1 MAKETMRA
9 VNQAEQKASETVQQ
23 AKEESERLRR
33 EAAVKGEQLIASAVK
48 EAKKR
53 AEILYG
59 VAKADGENER
69 LLSKKKPWRNRNNC
83 GLWPNPD
90 RLKWPGKQNGLYWA
104 IPEGGESVAVVP
116 MKRLELY
123 GLKRERKAILEYL
136 QSRGAVEVHTPEEA
150 DDLFA
155 KTDTSQAQ
163 LEFDQNIHLL
173 EQAVELLDQYAPVKK
188 SMFAALEGRTPISQ
202 KEYDGLWKRAP
213 ALLGKAREL
222 TALGKQVTDC
232 TAQILRLE
240 AQLESLKP
248 WMSLDIPL
256 DVKETANCRIFI
268 GSFPED
274 LDEQTLK
281 NKLAQLLPQVSGI
294 EAEVL
299 NRQAQ
304 QTCVFCVCHK
314 QDAAP
319 VRRSFTFVG
328 IYLSGVFYPA
338 APCSTDRTD
347 QGRNPSNRTGTG
359 NRPRGDPLPG
369 DQRRDLLLASDYY
382 SVRAEK
388 YEVLGN
394 LWQSP
399 HVFFLTGYVTA
410 EDAPQ
415 LLEELET
422 KFTLW
427 AKPLYPGPEEKPP
440 VKLKNGFFTAPMESV
455 VAGYSLPGKY
465 EIDPSS
471 VMALLYYVL
480 FGLMLSDAA
489 YGILTMIGCGV
500 ALAKFKNMEVS
511 LRKTLRMFFF
521 CGISTTVWGILFGSY
536 FGDCIPVI
544 ARTFFNTEITIPAL
558 WFEPL
563 DDPMRLLL
571 FSFALGIV
579 HLFTGLGVQF
589 YQLARRKMY
598 ADALYDV
605 VFWYLLVGGLI
616 VLLLST
622 EVFVTMVNLPFRIP
636 SIVGTVAGVLAA
648 IGAVGIVCTAGRESR
663 NPVKRL
669 LKGLYGLYNVSGYL
683 SDVLSY
689 SRLLALGLAT
699 GVIAHGRQPDGQY
712 AGRRRRRRDCVYCG
726 RVPRRAPA

>member
-1 MAKETMRA
+1 M
-9 VNQAEQKASETVQQ
+9 
-23 AKEESERLRR
+23 
-33 EAAVKGEQLIASAVK
+33 
-48 EAKKR
+48 
-53 AEILYG
+53 
-59 VAKADGENER
+59 
-69 LLSKKKPWRNRNNC
+69 
-83 GLWPNPD
+83 
-90 RLKWPGKQNGLYWA
+90 
-104 IPEGGESVAVVP
+104 AVVP

-136 QSRGAVEVHTPEEA
+136 QSQGVVEVHTPEEA
-150 DDLFA
+150 EDLFTR
-155 KTDTSQAQ
+155 TDTAQAQ
-163 LEFDQNIHLL
+163 LEFEQNIHLL
-173 EQAVELLDQYAPVKK
+173 EQAVDLLDQYAPVKK

-222 TALGKQVTDC
+222 TALGKQITDDG
-232 TAQILRLE
+232 AQILRLK
-240 AQLESLKP
+240 AQLESLAP
-248 WMSLDIPL
+248 WTSLDIPL
-256 DVKETANCRIFI
+256 DSKGTENCRIFA

-281 NKLAQLLPQVSGI
+281 NNLAQLLPEITGF

-299 NRQAQ
+299 SRQAQ
-304 QTCVFCVCHK
+304 QTCVFCLCHK
-314 QDAAP
+314 RDAPQVEEALRTLGFTYP
-319 VRRSFTFVG
+319 SFSTELPPAQQAKKLQEEIGQIEKDREKAENEIRSR
-328 IYLSGVFYPA
+328 S
-338 APCSTDRTD
+338 
-347 QGRNPSNRTGTG
+347 
-359 NRPRGDPLPG
+359 
-369 DQRRDLLLASDYY
+369 DQRKDLLLASDYY
-382 SVRAEK
+382 GVRAEK
-388 YEVLGN
+388 YQVLGE

-399 HVFFLTGYVTA
+399 HVFFLTGYLPR
-410 EDAPQ
+410 EDAPG
-415 LLEELET
+415 LLERLES

-427 AKPLYPGPEEKPP
+427 AETEDPGPEEEPP
-440 VKLKNGFFTAPMESV
+440 VKLKNGFFTAPMEGV

-465 EIDPSS
+465 EVDPSS
-471 VMALLYYVL
+471 VMALLYYIL

-489 YGILTMIGCGV
+489 YGILMMIGCGV
-500 ALAKFKNMEVS
+500 ALLKFQNMEMS
-511 LRKTLRMFFF
+511 LRKTMRMFFF

-589 YQLARRKMY
+589 YQLARRKKY

-622 EVFVTMVNLPFRIP
+622 EMFVTMVNLPFRIP
-636 SIVGTVAGVLAA
+636 SVVGTIAGILAA

-663 NPVKRL
+663 NPFKRL
-669 LKGLYGLYNVSGYL
+669 LKGLYGLYNISGYL
-683 SDVLSY
+683 SDILSY

-699 GVIAHGRQPDGQY
+699 GVIATVFNQMGSMLGGSVLGAIFFAVVFLIGHSMNLAINVLGAYVHTNRLQYVEFFGKFYEGGGRAFSPFAAHTRHFQIKEEK
-712 AGRRRRRRDCVYCG
+712 
-726 RVPRRAPA
+726 

>member
-1 MAKETMRA
+1 M
-9 VNQAEQKASETVQQ
+9 
-23 AKEESERLRR
+23 
-33 EAAVKGEQLIASAVK
+33 
-48 EAKKR
+48 
-53 AEILYG
+53 
-59 VAKADGENER
+59 
-69 LLSKKKPWRNRNNC
+69 
-83 GLWPNPD
+83 
-90 RLKWPGKQNGLYWA
+90 
-104 IPEGGESVAVVP
+104 AVVP

-319 VRRSFTFVG
+319 VEEALRSLGFT
-328 IYLSGVFYPA
+328 YPA
-338 APCSTDRTD
+338 FST
-347 QGRNPSNRTGTG
+347 Q
-359 NRPRGDPLPG
+359 LPPAQQTEQIKAEICQAERERETAQEEIRSRG

-427 AKPLYPGPEEKPP
+427 AETADPGPEEEPP

-605 VFWYLLVGGLI
+605 MFWYLLVGGLI

-683 SDVLSY
+683 SDILSY

-699 GVIAHGRQPDGQY
+699 GVIATVFNQMGSMLGGGVVGAIFFVVVFLIGHSMNLAINLLGAYVHTNRLQYVEFFGKFYEGGGRAFTPFAAHTRHFQIKEEK
-712 AGRRRRRRDCVYCG
+712 
-726 RVPRRAPA
+726 